1 MSSSPSIESFEITD
15 FTPAMRQFVEVKQKY
30 PHTLVLFRM
39 GDFYETF
46 FDDAIKANRL
56 IGITLT
62 KRGKMKNGEPIPM
75 AGIPAVSLDQY
86 IARLVKLGE
95 SIVIAEQLGTPGKG
109 LMERRISRIITPG
122 TLTDASLLPE
132 KDDAVLLSVAPLN
145 SKAETWGLVWLTLSN
160 GRFLANQIPAASLA
174 SELFRISPTEM
185 LVPEKLKDQFREDYP
200 ELTITPMPEWHFDGE
215 HGEEALKKLF
225 NVDNLDAF
233 GLKEAPAVL
242 IAANALLD
250 YTEET
255 QVDIMP
261 FIEPLK
267 ILHEEDFV
275 VIDPASRRNLE
286 ISDSLRVETKGPTLF
301 SILDHCQTGMG
312 SRTLKR
318 WLNEPLRDRA
328 LAESRHSAIEEFFS
342 DSTLEDLRIL
352 LSRLPDIE
360 RIASRITLG
369 SVRPKELAALRDAL
383 PTVKGIRALLAQL
396 KSEWFHTQGDAIE
409 LPEELSEHLEAAL
422 LDEPATFLRDGD
434 VIRAGFNAELD
445 ELRALRDN
453 TGQFLMDLEARE
465 KAATGL
471 STLRVEY
478 NRVHGFFI
486 EVSKGQAP
494 DVPVHYHRRQTLKN
508 VERFI
513 TPELKEYEDKAISA
527 KERANDLEKALYD
540 ELIKVLNP
548 YVAVL
553 MQSAQAIAQ
562 SDALASLAMHAKEH
576 QWVRPTLNNRIGID
590 IEAGRHPVV
599 ETTIE
604 TFVPNDCRLG
614 AGRRCLMI
622 TGPNMGGKSTYM
634 RSVALITLLA
644 WAGAFVPAKS
654 AVIGP
659 IDRILTRIGASDDL
673 ARGRSTFMVEMT
685 EAATILHQA
694 TERSLVLMDE
704 IGRGTA
710 TFDGLSLAAAI
721 AQELVEGTRSLT
733 LFATHY
739 FELTELA
746 GHLKEVANVHVS
758 ATQSKKRIVFLHEIS
773 EGPANRSYGIA
784 VAQLAGVPSHV
795 VRRAEAYLS
804 KLESREAENQTPQG
818 SLFDDLGF
826 LETQVAPETSSSVLP
841 EAEDPFE
848 EERRALVDT
857 IAQIEIDDLSPR
869 EALAKLYELCN
880 KAKTLSE

>member
-1 MSSSPSIESFEITD
+1 M
-15 FTPAMRQFVEVKQKY
+15 
-30 PHTLVLFRM
+30 
-39 GDFYETF
+39 
-46 FDDAIKANRL
+46 
-56 IGITLT
+56 
-62 KRGKMKNGEPIPM
+62 
-75 AGIPAVSLDQY
+75 
-86 IARLVKLGE
+86 
-95 SIVIAEQLGTPGKG
+95 
-109 LMERRISRIITPG
+109 
-122 TLTDASLLPE
+122 
-132 KDDAVLLSVAPLN
+132 
-145 SKAETWGLVWLTLSN
+145 
-160 GRFLANQIPAASLA
+160 
-174 SELFRISPTEM
+174 
-185 LVPEKLKDQFREDYP
+185 
-200 ELTITPMPEWHFDGE
+200 
-215 HGEEALKKLF
+215 
-225 NVDNLDAF
+225 
-233 GLKEAPAVL
+233 
-242 IAANALLD
+242 
-250 YTEET
+250 
-255 QVDIMP
+255 
-261 FIEPLK
+261 
-267 ILHEEDFV
+267 
-275 VIDPASRRNLE
+275 
-286 ISDSLRVETKGPTLF
+286 
-301 SILDHCQTGMG
+301 
-312 SRTLKR
+312 
-318 WLNEPLRDRA
+318 
-328 LAESRHSAIEEFFS
+328 
-342 DSTLEDLRIL
+342 
-352 LSRLPDIE
+352 
-360 RIASRITLG
+360 
-369 SVRPKELAALRDAL
+369 RPKELAALRDAL

-746 GHLKEVANVHVS
+746 GHLKEVANVQVS

>member
-1 MSSSPSIESFEITD
+1 MTSSPSIESFEITD

-233 GLKEAPAVL
+233 GLEEAPAVL

-342 DSTLEDLRIL
+342 DCTLEDLRIL